1 MQLIDR
7 EQLERIIDRYI
18 DETGADTFTKDHL
31 IDFLL
36 DSEPVDAVPVVRCKN
51 CGYCDKSCG
60 YGLQCRHPNGLNSFV
75 CETDFC
81 SYG

>member
-7 EQLERIIDRYI
+7 EQLQRIIDRYI

-36 DSEPVDAVPVVRCKN
+36 DSEPVDAVVVVRCN
-51 CGYCDKSCG
+51 DCRHNHCMIGDLYRYCDLHNMRV
-60 YGLQCRHPNGLNSFV
+60 YA
-75 CETDFC
+75 DD
-81 SYG
+81 